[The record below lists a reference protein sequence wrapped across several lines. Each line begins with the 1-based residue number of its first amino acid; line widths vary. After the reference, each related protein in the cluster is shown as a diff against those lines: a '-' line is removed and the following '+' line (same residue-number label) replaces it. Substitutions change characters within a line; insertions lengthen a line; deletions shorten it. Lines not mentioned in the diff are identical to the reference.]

1 MDLDIHY
8 PYGIPFYADIKMI
21 RVYFMNNDQDFF
33 CIYFVKND
41 KVDKLAGIVFA
52 GDKKKKYHFPEKS
65 KIVIIVQS
73 KPHEIYREIYLQDN
87 MIYIYP

>member
-1 MDLDIHY
+1 M
-8 PYGIPFYADIKMI
+8 IKI
-21 RVYFMNNDQDFF
+21 FF
-33 CIYFVKND
+33 VFILWKND

-65 KIVIIVQS
+65 KIAIIVQS
-73 KPHEIYREIYLQDN
+73 KPHEVYREIHLQDN